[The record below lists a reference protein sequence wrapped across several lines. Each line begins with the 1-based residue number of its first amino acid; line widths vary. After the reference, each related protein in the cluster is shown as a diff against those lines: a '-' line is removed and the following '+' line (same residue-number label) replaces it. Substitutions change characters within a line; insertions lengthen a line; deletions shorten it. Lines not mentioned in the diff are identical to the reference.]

1 MKNKYPMEAFALA
14 MIIFTQNMR
23 VALITGIL
31 VLFITT
37 LGLVIDELL
46 LNRLPIWSRN
56 SCTII
61 LMVSF
66 SYSIFRIVT
75 IGILGFT
82 MDNTDYI
89 FHIFL
94 GILIANHIIHVEG
107 KPYYNRLLFEGAGAY
122 AIMLIISIIREF
134 MANGSIYGYEISE
147 FSFTSDGF
155 SKVAMGLM
163 LTAIGIAVLNKIYRY
178 ENIKTKS
185 ILVILPVV
193 LLVRPIEL
201 SGIESS
207 LGTLISIVIAL
218 LLVYS
223 VKRYL
228 IFSKLSKEIKYLPAD
243 LMSTGMIYIIFSMF

>member
-1 MKNKYPMEAFALA
+1 MKNRYPMEAFALA

-37 LGLVIDELL
+37 LGLVIDELF

-56 SCTII
+56 SCITI

-75 IGILGFT
+75 IGILGYT

-94 GILIANHIIHVEG
+94 GILIANHVIYKETKVNYG
-107 KPYYNRLLFEGAGAY
+107 RLLFEGAGAC
-122 AIMLIISIIREF
+122 ITVLIISIIREF
-134 MANGSIYGYEISE
+134 IAHGSLYGYEISK

-155 SKVAMGLM
+155 SEVAVGFILA
-163 LTAIGIAVLNKIYRY
+163 AIGIAILNRIYGY
-178 ENIKTKS
+178 KNIKSKS
-185 ILVILPVV
+185 IMVILPIV
-193 LLVRPIEL
+193 LLVRPFEF
-201 SGIESS
+201 ESIDS
-207 LGTLISIVIAL
+207 SVSTLLSIVIPL

-223 VKRYL
+223 INKHLVL
-228 IFSKLSKEIKYLPAD
+228 SKLSKEIKYLPAD
-243 LMSTGMIYIIFSMF
+243 LMSTGMVYIILSMF